1 MRAVVV
7 IPVYE
12 PEECLKKLVEEN
24 IQSGQEVVL
33 VDDGS
38 DAGYASAFAELD
50 GRARVLHHEKNRGKG
65 AAIRTALAWIRSH
78 EQDYDVV
85 GIMDGDGQHLTED
98 MNRLLLE
105 ADRHRDSLILGV
117 RSVGRKMPL
126 RSRFGNLLTRT
137 VFHILSGTRISDTQS
152 GLRAF
157 SVKWIPRFLEVRG
170 DRYEY
175 ETNQLLCCVEEGIP
189 VREISIQTVYKDQE
203 NSTSHFR
210 IIRDSIRI
218 YGEFFKFIGS
228 SLAGFA
234 VDYVLFGVLVFLLP
248 DGQLELLTANLAARV
263 VSASFNYCLNSRL
276 VFRQKETVSSALS
289 YLALAGCIFI
299 LNSLFLS
306 FYTGVAGLPHMAAKL
321 LTEISLF
328 VISFL
333 VQKKMIFGKKKK
345 NGKRMELVL

>member
-12 PEECLKKLVEEN
+12 PEECLKRLVEEN
-24 IQSGQEVVL
+24 VQSGQKVVL

-38 DAGYASAFAELD
+38 AAGYAPVFEELSGQAE
-50 GRARVLHHEKNRGKG
+50 VLHHRKNLGKG
-65 AAIRTALAWIRSH
+65 AAIRTALAWIQAH

-98 MNRLLLE
+98 MGHLLWE
-105 ADRHRDSLILGV
+105 ADRNPGSLILGV
-117 RSVGRKMPL
+117 RSVGKKMPL

-137 VFHILSGTRISDTQS
+137 VFHMLSGTRISDTQS

-157 SVKWIPRFLEVRG
+157 SVKWIPRFLEVQG

-175 ETNQLLCCVEEGIP
+175 ETNQLLCCVEEGITVKEIP
-189 VREISIQTVYKDQE
+189 VQTVYKDQE

-210 IIRDSIRI
+210 VLRDSIRI
-218 YGEFFKFIGS
+218 YGEFFKFAGS

-234 VDYVLFGVLVFLLP
+234 VDYVLFGLLVFLLP
-248 DGQLELLTANLAARV
+248 DGRMELLTANFAARV

-289 YLALAGCIFI
+289 YLALAGSIFV

-306 FYTGVAGLPHMAAKL
+306 FYTEIVGLPNMAAKL
-321 LTEISLF
+321 FTEISLF

-345 NGKRMELVL
+345 SSKGMEFVL